1 MGNWISNI
9 QAKFR
14 KAIVFFKDSW
24 QELKRVHWPTR
35 KETYAATSVVL
46 VLVLIIALYLA
57 LVDLG
62 LTRAVKALLS

>member
-14 KAIVFFKDSW
+14 HGVVFFKDSW

-46 VLVLIIALYLA
+46 VLVLIVALYLA

>member
-1 MGNWISNI
+1 MGDWINNI
-9 QAKFR
+9 KNRFR
-14 KAIVFFKDSW
+14 KATTFFKEAW

-62 LTRAVKALLS
+62 LTRAVQALLS